1 MMVSVSDTVFF
12 TIFAFAFRLLTVHS
26 ASGFRA
32 PHVHRSQFWTIHSAP
47 LVLTSLSVYRALIVY
62 FFIIARNFTLFF
74 IQLISFSH
82 FEKWYQ
88 IHIDY
93 LFFFNNKYMFKQIYY
108 ILLLQFINKRPF
120 FGSRWYNLKSVE
132 SDFLHEDK
140 HRNRCACIS
149 VSFGYDLMLLTC
161 RAMKN

>member
-1 MMVSVSDTVFF
+1 MVSVSDTIFF

-82 FEKWYQ
+82 FEKCYQ

-93 LFFFNNKYMFKQIYY
+93 LFFLITNTCLNSIDIHICAVIFSKDWFYLNHHFVYPQPI
-108 ILLLQFINKRPF
+108 ILTPL
-120 FGSRWYNLKSVE
+120 
-132 SDFLHEDK
+132 
-140 HRNRCACIS
+140 
-149 VSFGYDLMLLTC
+149 
-161 RAMKN
+161 